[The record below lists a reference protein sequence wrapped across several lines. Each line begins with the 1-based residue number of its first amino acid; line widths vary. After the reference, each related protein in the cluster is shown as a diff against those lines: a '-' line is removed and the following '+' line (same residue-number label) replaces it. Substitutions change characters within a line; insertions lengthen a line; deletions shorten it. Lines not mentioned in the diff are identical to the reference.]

1 MLYIR
6 IKSNTWNVT
15 DFFKWSIVDIVDYT
29 CLNKDKYPFLSSID
43 YYGVTYFSHQQVIE
57 RIIPELLEVSQS
69 NQFTD
74 KIERIVNYLEQLD
87 YHNFLQIV
95 WD

>member
-1 MLYIR
+1 MLYMS

-29 CLNKDKYPFLSSID
+29 YLHKEEYPFLSSID
-43 YYGVTYFSHQQVIE
+43 YYGVTYFSYQQVKE
-57 RIIPELLEVSQS
+57 RVIPELLEASQS
-69 NQFTD
+69 NQFKD
-74 KIERIVNYLEQLD
+74 KIERVVDHLEQMD
-87 YHNFLQIV
+87 YHHFLQIV